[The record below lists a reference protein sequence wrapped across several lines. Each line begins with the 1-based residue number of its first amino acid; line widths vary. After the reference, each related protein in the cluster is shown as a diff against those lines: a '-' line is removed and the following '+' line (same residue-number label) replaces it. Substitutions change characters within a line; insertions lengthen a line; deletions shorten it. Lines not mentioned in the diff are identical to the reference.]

1 MKENV
6 KKSKD
11 SKSTKNRVLMLT
23 ESAVMIAFATV
34 LSVIKIVDMPY
45 GGSVTACSMLPLLI
59 IAYRYGTKWGL
70 LTSFTYGVLQMFLGM
85 DNLTYATS
93 FWAAIS
99 IVLLDYLL
107 AFVVLGLGGIFRKIT
122 KTQGQA
128 ICFAAVVTG
137 ILRYLCHTVSGCTV
151 WAGMTVPTKDALIY
165 SLSYNLTYMLPEI
178 IVLAVGA
185 GLISRLLDFSQTD
198 IKRIVV
204 RKSSS
209 VVSVV
214 LSAVADVALVVAVI
228 VSIVFIAPHLQAE
241 DGTFLLKGILLVNWT
256 PVLIT
261 LGCGVVV
268 FAILFAISNIIKKKQ
283 ATKE

>member
-1 MKENV
+1 MNKNV
-6 KKSKD
+6 KKD
-11 SKSTKNRVLMLT
+11 SKSTKNKVLMLT
-23 ESAVMIAFATV
+23 ESAAMIAFATV
-34 LSVIKIVDMPY
+34 LSIVKIVDMPY

-70 LTSFTYGVLQMFLGM
+70 LTSFTYGVIQMFLGM

-93 FWAAIS
+93 FWAAVAI
-99 IVLLDYLL
+99 IFLDYMF
-107 AFVVLGLGGIFRKIT
+107 AFVVLGLGGLFRKIT

-128 ICFAAVVTG
+128 LCTASIVTG
-137 ILRYLCHTVSGCTV
+137 FLRYLCHTVSGCTV
-151 WAGMTVPTKDALIY
+151 WAGMALPTKEALIY

-204 RKSSS
+204 RKTTS
-209 VVSVV
+209 VAAVI
-214 LSAVADVALVVAVI
+214 LSAVADVALVAAVI
-228 VSIVFIAPHLQAE
+228 VSIVFVAPYLQAE
-241 DGTFLLKGILLVNWT
+241 DGTFFLKGMLLVNWT

-261 LGCGVVV
+261 LLCGAVL
-268 FAILFAISNIIKKKQ
+268 FAILFTISSIIKKKET
-283 ATKE
+283 AK